1 MDLRDLE
8 SDVQR
13 RIGYNYF
20 VTGGVTDKGPYLN
33 FNGMQRMLRVWIPRE
48 GVDAEQIAEAAREFI
63 ADRDEPSYKEIDLS
77 SS

>member
-8 SDVQR
+8 NDVQR

-33 FNGMQRMLRVWIPRE
+33 FNGMKRMLRVWIPRE
-48 GVDAEQIAEAAREFI
+48 GAKAEEIAEAVKEFI
-63 ADRDEPSYKEIDLS
+63 ADRSECAYKEIDLTTS
-77 SS
+77 